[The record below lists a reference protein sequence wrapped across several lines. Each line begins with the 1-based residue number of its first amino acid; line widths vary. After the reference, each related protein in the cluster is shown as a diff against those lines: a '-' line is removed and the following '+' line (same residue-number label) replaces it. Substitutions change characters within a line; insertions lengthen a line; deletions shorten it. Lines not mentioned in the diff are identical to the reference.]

1 MDAARPLDLPRRR
14 AVGAAD
20 RGDRAYFHRRCRSAL
35 AVGAAAVALSV
46 DLGAGVP
53 VAAAAAAQMDAAGAA
68 SGDRRRRGAAG
79 GRRRAESAADAR
91 RASALLLRDRDGLP
105 RRTGAHPP
113 GGEISHR
120 FLCRAVVRRH
130 GRRPV
135 RRPDRAV
142 HLLMDRG
149 ISDPAGAGG
158 AVPSDRQRAA
168 AALERM
174 VLAVPCRAGGGA
186 DRAGL
191 VHRETV
197 RLARHQQGL
206 GDRRG
211 RRALGAAGARP
222 QRQPLEDLCD
232 RGGGAGAAARLS
244 CPTKGGWRRCAA
256 SSASTRSW

>member
-1 MDAARPLDLPRRR
+1 MASDRADRKLRRLAAALAGECGRAEHAGRRCRCAGAVMDFARPLDIPCRRT
-14 AVGAAD
+14 VGAAD
-20 RGDRAYFHRRCRSAL
+20 RGDRAYFHRRRRSAL

-53 VAAAAAAQMDAAGAA
+53 VASAAAAQMDAAGAA
-68 SGDRRRRGAAG
+68 AGDRRRRGAAG

-158 AVPSDRQRAA
+158 AVPPDRQ
-168 AALERM
+168 
-174 VLAVPCRAGGGA
+174 
-186 DRAGL
+186 
-191 VHRETV
+191 
-197 RLARHQQGL
+197 
-206 GDRRG
+206 
-211 RRALGAAGARP
+211 
-222 QRQPLEDLCD
+222 
-232 RGGGAGAAARLS
+232 
-244 CPTKGGWRRCAA
+244 
-256 SSASTRSW
+256 